1 MSWQEREFKKVQAE
15 MSRVIESEIEAAQK
29 AALIEALEDSL
40 ERRNTHLLVGHSYDK
55 AIADSRTGNLA
66 LDYSDDAVS
75 IRAALPDVGDSA
87 SWIEDAVKAI
97 RGGQLRGLSPG
108 FSVPAKGAERLVPE
122 AGAGGS
128 LVREITDSVVFE
140 YSLVSRPTYAST
152 GLDVRA
158 FPVVKPKKRRAVW
171 WL

>member
-1 MSWQEREFKKVQAE
+1 M
-15 MSRVIESEIEAAQK
+15 
-29 AALIEALEDSL
+29 
-40 ERRNTHLLVGHSYDK
+40 
-55 AIADSRTGNLA
+55 
-66 LDYSDDAVS
+66 
-75 IRAALPDVGDSA
+75 
-87 SWIEDAVKAI
+87 
-97 RGGQLRGLSPG
+97 
-108 FSVPAKGAERLVPE
+108 PAKGAERLVPE

-140 YSLVSRPTYAST
+140 YSLVSRPSYSGT